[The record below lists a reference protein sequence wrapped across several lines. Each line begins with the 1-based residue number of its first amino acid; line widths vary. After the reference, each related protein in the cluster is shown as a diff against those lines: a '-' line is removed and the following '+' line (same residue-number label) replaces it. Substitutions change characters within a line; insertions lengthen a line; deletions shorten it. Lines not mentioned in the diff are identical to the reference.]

1 MTDKSESGLKGAVL
15 QIITTV
21 VISGLLSGFSVYV
34 AIASKL
40 AVLEYKID
48 EFIEDTKKLKIEV
61 VALQLRE
68 KDLISND
75 KQQVQAIDGL
85 KERLRVNRG
94 IN

>member
-1 MTDKSESGLKGAVL
+1 MSDRSETGLKGAVL

-34 AIASKL
+34 AIASKI

-68 KDLISND
+68 RELASRNEQQDSTIDWMKD
-75 KQQVQAIDGL
+75 
-85 KERLRVNRG
+85 RLRANRG
-94 IN
+94 TN